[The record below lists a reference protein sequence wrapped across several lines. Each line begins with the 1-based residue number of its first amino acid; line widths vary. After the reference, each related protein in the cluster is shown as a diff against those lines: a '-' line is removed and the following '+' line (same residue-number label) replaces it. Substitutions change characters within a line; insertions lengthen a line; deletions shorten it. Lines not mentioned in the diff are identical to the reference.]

1 MNLRYEYGGRITMSK
16 TITGEALKKIVE
28 DGKIIVDGTI
38 ENCGALKYD
47 FVLSEEF
54 LKAEFRSPQ
63 RMSDLSAY
71 EKRNVVIDPGEVVYV
86 LTKETVNIPPNMYM
100 NLSANRGMSEYG
112 VLTLGGFAV
121 DPGYSGRLM
130 FGLYNYSSTPFTLI
144 PGKKLVGAVFFQL
157 DDEETAAIGE
167 MQVPKSIN
175 QFPPQLISII
185 GKYSPTGLQSLEDS
199 IRLIKDQME
208 SIRQELNKSKDE
220 LADLK
225 RLVQDTQEQTNRMS
239 RSINEVSNTVSD
251 LSQSVKELRGI
262 VSSLKSGLEDE
273 IKLRKQLSEDLDK
286 KLILHTS
293 EVEGKIEDAKKDIK
307 SKIQFLKGAAW
318 LGTAVIGAIGTLFI
332 TWVAGWLKIG

>member
-1 MNLRYEYGGRITMSK
+1 MSK
-16 TITGEALKKIVE
+16 TITGEALKKIVQ

-63 RMSDLSAY
+63 KMSDLSAY
-71 EKRNVVIDPGEVVYV
+71 EKRDVVIDPGEVVYV

-100 NLSANRGMSEYG
+100 NLSANRGMSEFG

-144 PGKKLVGAVFFQL
+144 PGKKLVGAVFYQL
-157 DDEETAAIGE
+157 DDEEAAAIEE
-167 MQVPKSIN
+167 MQAPKSIK

-185 GKYSPTGLQSLEDS
+185 GKYSPTGLQTLEDS
-199 IRLIKDQME
+199 IKIIKEQME
-208 SIRQELNKSKDE
+208 TLRQELSKNKDE

-239 RSINEVSNTVSD
+239 RSINEMSNTVSD
-251 LSQSVKELRGI
+251 LSNSVKDLRGM
-262 VSSLKSGLEDE
+262 VSDLKSGLEAE
-273 IKLRKQLSEDLDK
+273 VNLRKQMSEDLDK
-286 KLILHTS
+286 RLALHKK
-293 EVEGKIEDAKKDIK
+293 EVENQIDEAKKDVK
-307 SKIQFLKGAAW
+307 SKIQFLKGAVWVA
-318 LGTAVIGAIGTLFI
+318 TAAVGVAGTLFV
-332 TWVAGWLKIG
+332 TWLAGWLKIG